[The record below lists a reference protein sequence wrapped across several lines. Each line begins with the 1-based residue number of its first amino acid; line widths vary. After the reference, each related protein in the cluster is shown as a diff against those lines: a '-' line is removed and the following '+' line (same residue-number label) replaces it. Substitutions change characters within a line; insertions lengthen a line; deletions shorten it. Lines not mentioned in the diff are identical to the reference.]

1 MRKGWGWGVV
11 AGLCFASDVVAL
23 PPTPLFET
31 FGVAEGLPTTRIYE
45 VVEDRRGF
53 LWIASAEGLARYDG
67 VDFTVWRR
75 DPSDPASLPANDVQT
90 VFVDREDRIWLG
102 TVDGGL
108 SLLDPATGKVRSWR
122 GGEGGD
128 GLSGT
133 DVWAIAQAPDGALW
147 AGTFAGGLNRV
158 DPARG
163 VVGVVRHREGDPSS
177 IAGDIIIDLRTDA
190 GGRLWVGTNAG
201 LSVLDLDAAPAGDGP
216 ARQFLPG
223 QMVTALH
230 DAGDGAMWVGLR
242 DGLVRVDGDGTV
254 RPVELPDKA
263 VIEAVI
269 EDDAGRRWYPTRN
282 ALVLEQDP
290 GEFAVFR
297 RQPGRPHTLPSNYFV
312 GGLRDREG
320 GLWFP
325 AREGGL
331 VHVKPRWDN
340 FTLLRP
346 SPREGVLLDEERASA
361 VALCPDGDLLS
372 NGADGGLSRFDTRT
386 GADVYVDLPWP
397 STGAPR
403 QILGLLCARDGTYW
417 LAHGGG
423 VSRFDPRS
431 GALRNWRGGQRG
443 GIASGLADLLLE
455 DSDGSVWLSVAGAA
469 LERFAPGADGPQRI
483 VPWTD
488 ADTHHEVEQLA
499 FGPDGAPWVVGTPGV
514 ARFDRAAD
522 AWRALAGAPSGRIEA
537 FAFDAEGGLW
547 LHAPDGL
554 LRLERDGDALRE
566 TTRIGPA
573 DGLPAVRGG
582 GLEIDRAG
590 RLWVLAPT
598 GVWRIDPATRSVRR
612 IGRADG
618 LPATDFGERAVAR
631 AADGTLFVAS
641 AMGVVAF
648 DPMGVRE
655 NEVPPSVVLSGVSLI
670 RGGSRIALDPA
681 QPVRMSHTD
690 RDLRISVR
698 ALSLADPAANRYRF
712 RLQGFDADWVENGNR
727 GEREV
732 SQLPPGRYRLEAQAA
747 NPSGVWAPAPQAL
760 EIEVAAPP
768 WRTPWAFA
776 LYALAVALAGWLGF
790 RAWRAR
796 VERSY
801 ALALA
806 EERRLAA
813 ERQSQA
819 KTEFLADVGHEI
831 RTPMTG
837 LLGMTELLL
846 RSGLDPRQREYAQT
860 VRRSGEHLMKL
871 VDDLLDLSRI
881 EAGRFV
887 LEPAPADLWALV
899 DEVVALLRP
908 LADERGLELASRIAA
923 DAPRHVAVD
932 ATRLQEV
939 LFNLVQNALKF
950 TVRGRVDVDL
960 AADPA
965 QADGLVIAVRDTGPG
980 MGSETVAR
988 LFSRYEQ
995 GAAPRRRGSSGL
1007 GLSISRRLVELMGGR
1022 IEVETAPGA
1031 GSTFRVRLALPP
1043 VAAPDAAT
1051 GAEAATPA
1059 DASAGVAGSLALLVV
1074 EDDAT
1079 VREVM
1084 VGLLGVAGHRVQAGA
1099 NGLDALRLLGEHRF
1113 DAALFDLDLPGV
1125 DGLRLARMV
1134 RKRPGDAALLPLVAV
1149 TANASAGIEAQ
1160 CREAGFDAFVR
1171 KPAGPDALQAAL
1183 QAALAR
1189 RRAAPPGD
1197 AP

>member
-1 MRKGWGWGVV
+1 MRKGWGCGVV
-11 AGLCFASDVVAL
+11 AALCLASEVAAL

-108 SLLDPATGKVRSWR
+108 SLLDPGSGKVRSWR
-122 GGEGGD
+122 GGAGGD

-147 AGTFAGGLNRV
+147 AGTYAGGLNRV

-163 VVGVVRHREGDPSS
+163 VVGGVRHREGDPSS
-177 IAGDIIIDLRTDA
+177 IAGDIVIDLRSDA
-190 GGRLWVGTNAG
+190 RGRLWVGTNAG
-201 LSVLDLDAAPAGDGP
+201 LSVLDLAAAPAGDGP

-223 QMVTALH
+223 RMVTALH

-242 DGLVRVDGDGTV
+242 DGLVRIDAEGTV
-254 RPVELPDKA
+254 QAVELPGQA
-263 VIEAVI
+263 VVEGVI

-282 ALVLEQDP
+282 ALVLEHRA
-290 GEFAVFR
+290 GEFAIFR
-297 RQPGRPHTLPSNYFV
+297 RQPGRPYTLPSNFFA

-346 SPREGVLLDEERASA
+346 SPREGVLLDEEHASA
-361 VALCPDGDLLS
+361 VALCPDGDLLAK
-372 NGADGGLSRFDTRT
+372 GADGGLSRFDTRT
-386 GADVYVDLPWP
+386 GADVYIELPW
-397 STGAPR
+397 TANAAPR
-403 QILGLLCARDGTYW
+403 QLLALLCARDGSYW
-417 LAHGGG
+417 LAHGSG

-431 GALRNWRGGQRG
+431 GALRTWRGGQPG

-455 DSDGSVWLSVAGAA
+455 DRDGAIWASVAGVA
-469 LERFAPGADGPQRI
+469 LERFAPGAEAPQRM
-483 VPWTD
+483 VPWPV
-488 ADTHHEVEQLA
+488 AGVHHEVEQLA
-499 FGPDGAPWVVGTPGV
+499 FGPDAAPWVVGTFGV
-514 ARFDRAAD
+514 ARFDRATD
-522 AWRALAGAPSGRIEA
+522 AWQALAGAPPGRIEA
-537 FAFDAEGGLW
+537 FAFDAGGGLW

-554 LRLERDGDALRE
+554 LRFERDGDALSE
-566 TTRIGPA
+566 ATRIGPA

-598 GVWRIDPATRSVRR
+598 GVWRVDPATRSVRR

-631 AADGTLFVAS
+631 AADGTLFLAS

-655 NEVPPSVVLSGVSLI
+655 NEVPPSVVLAGVSLM
-670 RGGSRIALDPA
+670 RGGSRVALDPA
-681 QPVRMSHTD
+681 QPVRMSHVD
-690 RDLRISVR
+690 RDLRVSVR

-712 RLQGFDADWVENGNR
+712 RLQGFDADWVDSGNR

-760 EIEVAAPP
+760 DIEVAAPP

-776 LYALAVALAGWLGF
+776 LYAVAGVLAGWLGF
-790 RAWRAR
+790 RGWRAR
-796 VERSY
+796 VERGH

-887 LEPAPADLWALV
+887 LEPAPADLWSLV
-899 DEVVALLRP
+899 DEVADLLRP
-908 LADERGLELASRIAA
+908 LAAERGLELASRIAP
-923 DAPRHVAVD
+923 DAPRHVEVD
-932 ATRLQEV
+932 ATRLKEV
-939 LFNLVQNALKF
+939 LFNLVHNALKF
-950 TVRGRVDVDL
+950 TARGRVDVDL

-965 QADGLVIAVRDTGPG
+965 RADGLVFAVRDTGPG
-980 MGSETVAR
+980 MGADAVAR

-995 GAAPRRRGSSGL
+995 GGAPRRRGSSGL

-1022 IEVETAPGA
+1022 IDVETAPGA
-1031 GSTFRVRLALPP
+1031 GSTFRVRLALPGCRP
-1043 VAAPDAAT
+1043 PEVLAP
-1051 GAEAATPA
+1051 AEAAA
-1059 DASAGVAGSLALLVV
+1059 QDAVGLSLLVV

-1079 VREVM
+1079 VREVL
-1084 VGLLGVAGHRVQAGA
+1084 VGLLGAAGHRVRAGA

-1134 RKRPGDAALLPLVAV
+1134 RKRPGEAATLPLVAV
-1149 TANASAGIEAQ
+1149 TANASAGIEAH

-1171 KPAGPDALQAAL
+1171 KPAGPQALESAL
-1183 QAALAR
+1183 HAALAR
-1189 RRAAPPGD
+1189 RRAVAPEG